1 MRLIDRVKAL
11 ESARKSE
18 MTPQEWQRFR
28 EQTGLTDER
37 MRDVLIEG
45 IRTLAQKDPDS
56 VCEGASGRTVREVIE
71 EMRAALAELGAEA
84 DHAPV

>member
-37 MRDVLIEG
+37 MRDVLSEG
-45 IRTLAQKDPDS
+45 IRTLEHQDPLAPS
-56 VCEGASGRTVREVIE
+56 SEPGLTVGEALEILRS
-71 EMRAALAELGAEA
+71 ALAEMEA
-84 DHAPV
+84 DHTPG

>member
-45 IRTLAQKDPDS
+45 IRTLEHQDPLAPS
-56 VCEGASGRTVREVIE
+56 SAPGLTVGE
-71 EMRAALAELGAEA
+71 ALAILRDALEDVEVP
-84 DHAPV
+84 HATV